1 MLVNII
7 QCAQND
13 AHLRRGRDGNTLVMR
28 QKAADN
34 DIDIALFNQ
43 LRIGVA
49 QMIER
54 LEMGEQAAVELCVV
68 EVRGQG
74 FRLEDAQ
81 KVVGI
86 PLADNQHVVDEI
98 GRGCE
103 GVRGAFSGKDQ
114 LVFFC
119 AEFFLAHFAVNR
131 SVGDV
136 DQFDATVKMHEG
148 VVVRALE
155 KFYFIRFV
163 VKCFVKDVFFHRCQ
177 YSVDVSEKLS
187 GNPQYLV
194 ILYHYKTKMSIYV
207 RRFSL

>member
-1 MLVNII
+1 MLVDII
-7 QCAQND
+7 QRAQND

-68 EVRGQG
+68 EVRWQG

-81 KVVGI
+81 EVVGI

-119 AEFFLAHFAVNR
+119 ACLLYT
-131 SVGDV
+131 S
-136 DQFDATVKMHEG
+136 DAADE
-148 VVVRALE
+148 
-155 KFYFIRFV
+155 
-163 VKCFVKDVFFHRCQ
+163 
-177 YSVDVSEKLS
+177 
-187 GNPQYLV
+187 
-194 ILYHYKTKMSIYV
+194 
-207 RRFSL
+207 